1 MFWCFG
7 DFVATFFSA
16 SHKDN
21 SCTSDNEIAHVIRFR
36 EFLRY
41 NGTIPYFCTKQPL
54 AVKKLYILILR
65 SYLGPLILTFFI
77 ALFILVMQFLWK
89 YIDDLVGKG
98 LQWQVIGELLF
109 YASTTFVPLALPL
122 AILLSSLMTFGN
134 LGERYEL
141 VAVKSAGI
149 SLRTVMKPLVV
160 LSVLIS
166 IFAFFFSN
174 NILPVTNLKFKSI
187 LYDVRQQ
194 KLALNI
200 REGIFYNGI
209 EGYTMRI
216 GKKEKDGVTIRDIM
230 IYDHT
235 SRMGNTTVTRAE
247 WGRMEQSAD
256 GATLDLTLYNGYNYD
271 EKTDRRNER
280 NRPFQRTYFAEQY
293 RRFDLSDFKMMRT
306 NEELF
311 RNHYQMLNLKQLT
324 QAEDSLLRETDL
336 RISGLL
342 RSTEISYFF
351 NNQLDSA
358 YMSRIPDTLK
368 PPDRLPV
375 LSGLDKTG
383 TIQVYDLALN
393 AARNTRS
400 NIEFNKS
407 DIEARMVLIR
417 KHQVEWHRKF
427 TLSIACLVLF
437 FIGAPLGAI
446 IRKGGLGLPL
456 VISVVFFVIY
466 HVISMTGEK
475 SVKAGTMDPLTGMW
489 LSSVVLLPLGI
500 ILTVKA
506 TTDSPLLDL
515 DAWKRLFN
523 IARKHNRGKAP
534 ENNSTT
540 R

>member
-1 MFWCFG
+1 M
-7 DFVATFFSA
+7 
-16 SHKDN
+16 
-21 SCTSDNEIAHVIRFR
+21 
-36 EFLRY
+36 
-41 NGTIPYFCTKQPL
+41 
-54 AVKKLYILILR
+54 KKLYILILR

-141 VAVKSAGI
+141 VAIKSAGI
-149 SLRTVMKPLVV
+149 SLRTVMKPLVI

-216 GKKEKDGVTIRDIM
+216 GIKEKDGVTIRDIM

-324 QAEDSLLRETDL
+324 QAEDSLLRETDMRL
-336 RISGLL
+336 SGLL
-342 RSTEISYFF
+342 RSTEISYSF

-358 YMSRIPDTLK
+358 YMSQIPDTLK
-368 PPDRLPV
+368 PGNRLPV
-375 LSGLDKTG
+375 LSGLDKTA
-383 TIQVYDLALN
+383 TLQVYELALN

-400 NIEFNKS
+400 NIEFNKA

-523 IARKHNRGKAP
+523 ISRKQNRIKAP
-534 ENNSTT
+534 ENNSTP